1 MTVLDIA
8 RDIAHDIASLDRRLA
23 ERELPPDPAHPS
35 DMSNPEQVI
44 MLIRHAEK
52 PLPAGRAYGISP
64 AGRPDERSLT
74 VDGWQRAG
82 ALVELFAPARGL
94 PPAGLRRP
102 NAVYASAARSGRSK
116 RSFETVEPLARQLG
130 VGVIDRYA
138 PGQEAELVRELVNR
152 PGTSLVSWHHKSLSR
167 IVDNLGEITPTPPR
181 HWPRDR
187 YDMVWVFVRDGDGWR
202 FSQVPQLLLP
212 GDQPVPI
219 PA

>member
-8 RDIAHDIASLDRRLA
+8 
-23 ERELPPDPAHPS
+23 PPDLRAADRALTPAPAHRS
-35 DMSNPEQVI
+35 EVSNPEQVI

-52 PLPAGRAYGISP
+52 PLPSGPAYGISP
-64 AGRPDERSLT
+64 VGRPDKRSLT

-102 NAVYASAARSGRSK
+102 DAVYASAARDGRSR

-138 PGQEAELVRELVNR
+138 PGEEAKLVGDLVNR
-152 PGTSLVSWHHKSLSR
+152 PGATLVSWHHKSLAK
-167 IVDNLGEITPTPPR
+167 IINHLGEITPTPPR
-181 HWPRDR
+181 LWPRDR
-187 YDMVWVFVRDGDGWR
+187 YDMVWVFVRVGDGWR

-212 GDQPVPI
+212 GDQPAPI
-219 PA
+219 VA

>member
-1 MTVLDIA
+1 MTVLEIA
-8 RDIAHDIASLDRRLA
+8 RDIAPADRTLT
-23 ERELPPDPAHPS
+23 PDPAHPS
-35 DMSNPEQVI
+35 EMSHAEQVI

-52 PLPAGRAYGISP
+52 PLPSGRASGISP
-64 AGRPDERSLT
+64 AGRPDGRSLT

-82 ALVELFAPARGL
+82 ALVELFAPARGN

-102 NAVYASAARSGRSK
+102 DAVYASAARNGRSR

-138 PGQEAELVRELVNR
+138 PGEEAKLVGDLVSR
-152 PGTSLVSWHHKSLSR
+152 PGASLVSWHHKSLTK
-167 IVDNLGEITPTPPR
+167 IIDNLGEIAPTPPR
-181 HWPRDR
+181 LWPRDR
-187 YDMVWVFVRDGDGWR
+187 YDMVWVFVRVGDGWR

-219 PA
+219 TA